1 MRRLTLVMAAL
12 VIGVAACTI
21 GLFSSAGPAG
31 ADQFSTNVF
40 CKQVQGT
47 TGGTVTLTHCK
58 ARQGGPF
65 PQHPPNP
72 GIGTISGATFV
83 GTSTGTVTW
92 TAGANSYSTT
102 VTVTSTRAP
111 DVYQRWCGRMG
122 STQYYVNGTVT
133 ANDHP
138 DIAVGDGVLGYLC
151 ISPAG
156 VVKQSHYGSLLF

>member
-1 MRRLTLVMAAL
+1 MRRLTLVTAAL

-31 ADQFSTNVF
+31 ADQFNTNVY
-40 CKQVQGT
+40 CRQVRGT
-47 TGGTVTLTHCK
+47 TGGSVALTSCK
-58 ARQGGPF
+58 ARTVGM
-65 PQHPPNP
+65 HPPNP
-72 GIGTISGATFV
+72 GSGTIPGATFV

-92 TAGANSYSTT
+92 TAGANSFSTT

-111 DVYQRWCGRMG
+111 DVAQRWCGRLG
-122 STQYYVNGTVT
+122 STLYYVNGTVT

-138 DIAVGDGVLGYLC
+138 DITVGDRVFGALC

-156 VVKQSHYGSLLF
+156 VVRQTKYGSLLF